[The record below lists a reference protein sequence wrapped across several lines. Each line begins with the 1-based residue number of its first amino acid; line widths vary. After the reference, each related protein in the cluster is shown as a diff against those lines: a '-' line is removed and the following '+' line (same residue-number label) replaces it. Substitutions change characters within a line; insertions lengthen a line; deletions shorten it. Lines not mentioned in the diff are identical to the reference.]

1 MFIKTF
7 TLMLLHPRANLADQ
21 EQNHRILICVPWPLS
36 AIQAAK
42 ITFSS
47 VKHRTLQ
54 SIKKGYRTSGILAR
68 GYRRKDLLTH
78 YFHLEHWFFLR
89 NYLRGSKPTTIK
101 QNTCLI
107 NILQVTWWR
116 FPVLMIN
123 SPKLVP
129 FTDVHNYALRLLH
142 MFSYNRKHIHCDRNF
157 SPGNKNVNCT

>member
-36 AIQAAK
+36 AKQAAK
-42 ITFSS
+42 ITFPS

-68 GYRRKDLLTH
+68 GYRRKDLRTLI
-78 YFHLEHWFFLR
+78 FFLR
-89 NYLRGSKPTTIK
+89 NYLCGSKQTPK
-101 QNTCLI
+101 ENTRRI

-116 FPVLMIN
+116 FPVLLIN
-123 SPKLVP
+123 SPNLLS
-129 FTDVHNYALRLLH
+129 FTDLHNYALRLLH
-142 MFSYNRKHIHCDRNF
+142 MFSYNRKHIHSNRNF

>member
-1 MFIKTF
+1 MACAFIKPSNSRTKVNRLVLIFIKTF
-7 TLMLLHPRANLADQ
+7 ILMLLHPRANLADQ

-78 YFHLEHWFFLR
+78 FFTKNTDFFLR
-89 NYLRGSKPTTIK
+89 NYLRGSKKTSK
-101 QNTCLI
+101 ENTYRI
-107 NILQVTWWR
+107 NILHVTWWQ
-116 FPVLMIN
+116 FPVLLIN
-123 SPKLVP
+123 SPKLLS
-129 FTDVHNYALRLLH
+129 FTDVHNYALRFLH
-142 MFSYNRKHIHCDRNF
+142 
-157 SPGNKNVNCT
+157 NVFM